1 MCVCAQVEEW
11 YDWRSTTLGGGKG
24 SEWKE
29 KRRVYLATDD
39 KDALKSAREE

>member
-11 YDWRSTTLGGGKG
+11 YDWRSTTLGGGG
-24 SEWKE
+24 GEREE

-39 KDALKSAREE
+39 KDALKNAKEE